1 MCGVFESHLQGR
13 INMRTPTKVNRF
25 VAVRNAAKEYGNRFP
40 LLTMIHGYVY
50 NNRYYFAIRTR
61 K

>member
-1 MCGVFESHLQGR
+1 MS
-13 INMRTPTKVNRF
+13 MRKSVKVNRF
-25 VAVRNAAKEYGNRFP
+25 VAVRNIAKEYGNRFP

>member
-1 MCGVFESHLQGR
+1 M
-13 INMRTPTKVNRF
+13 NMRKPVKVNRF
-25 VAVRNAAKEYGNRFP
+25 VAVRNIAKEYGNRFP

>member
-1 MCGVFESHLQGR
+1 M
-13 INMRTPTKVNRF
+13 NMRKPGKVNRF
-25 VAVRNAAKEYGNRFP
+25 VRVRNIAKEYGTRFP